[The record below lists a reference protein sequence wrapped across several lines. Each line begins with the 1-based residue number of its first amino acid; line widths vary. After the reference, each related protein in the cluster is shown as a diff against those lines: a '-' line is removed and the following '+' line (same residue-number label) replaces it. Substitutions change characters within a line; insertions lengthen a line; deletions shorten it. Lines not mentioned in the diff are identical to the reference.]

1 MASKLSGSRR
11 RVWPRITIAS
21 SGGCRRDDWH
31 RFVFTNVVVAILFG
45 AYLRKEIVDK
55 EESRIRRLWV
65 SRDEIRLFAEHCVY
79 IRSVFEYYF
88 RIFAEG
94 TKAAMEAVAPR
105 FFEDLAQVLNEF
117 AISSACRV
125 LKEAGAPPK
134 LSQAN
139 YSGGLAEFV
148 VIGFHWTPMMI
159 ESFRA
164 LMHKHKPKRLE
175 FKMEGKCKVTVESE
189 GFTDATTTRII
200 ELVLEASRHQ

>member
-1 MASKLSGSRR
+1 MRQRGLGLCISLG
-11 RVWPRITIAS
+11 RV
-21 SGGCRRDDWH
+21 RDVLIGWG
-31 RFVFTNVVVAILFG
+31 VLFE
-45 AYLRKEIVDK
+45 KDK
-55 EESRIRRLWV
+55 SDGEQCMSETDLEV
-65 SRDEIRLFAEHCVY
+65 TLVMEHDDEAKKFI
-79 IRSVFEYYF
+79 
-88 RIFAEG
+88 
-94 TKAAMEAVAPR
+94 
-105 FFEDLAQVLNEF
+105 NE
-117 AISSACRV
+117 